1 MKNDKGFFPV
11 APGRYSKILVVGE
24 NAVRSLTV
32 GGGSSELKVKREIS
46 PLQGLKEK
54 YGDDRI
60 SYTMGYT
67 SDPSKYNV
75 DSLKQQAIAM
85 AKDAEVVLFIGGLN
99 KDAHQDCEG
108 EDRQI
113 FELPYE
119 QGALISQLAASNKNT
134 GVIIIS
140 GNGVNFWIS

>member
-1 MKNDKGFFPV
+1 M
-11 APGRYSKILVVGE
+11 
-24 NAVRSLTV
+24 TV

-60 SYTMGYT
+60 SYAMGYT

-108 EDRQI
+108 EDRQ
-113 FELPYE
+113 
-119 QGALISQLAASNKNT
+119 
-134 GVIIIS
+134 
-140 GNGVNFWIS
+140 NF